1 MVQGRYYRP
10 DVEALKYESVPISP
24 IKPSLAAIS
33 RFDSI
38 SSKMRIF
45 WDSSRFFGAGL
56 DESSELCLETIGGIG
71 GELALR
77 FRRCLSGEHIE
88 TSSTSSA
95 SPGSKNEN
103 SFILF
108 IQRRVC
114 NQDEELFFD
123 KGKILSANNNN
134 VVFVNDFPVNRL
146 RHVASMPVA
155 DIG

>member
-1 MVQGRYYRP
+1 M
-10 DVEALKYESVPISP
+10 
-24 IKPSLAAIS
+24 
-33 RFDSI
+33 
-38 SSKMRIF
+38 
-45 WDSSRFFGAGL
+45 
-56 DESSELCLETIGGIG
+56 
-71 GELALR
+71 
-77 FRRCLSGEHIE
+77 